1 MARLHRLALT
11 REKSQDEVDQ
21 ASLFVYY
28 CSMGGVLSIAHWQ
41 SNWGLI
47 GRTAVQVMPVAA
59 DSAAVATLNLALIS
73 QIPPSCLITLA
84 ENMLI
89 AMPMTAIDQTMLVCS
104 SAGLDFQYFPT

>member
-1 MARLHRLALT
+1 M
-11 REKSQDEVDQ
+11 
-21 ASLFVYY
+21 
-28 CSMGGVLSIAHWQ
+28 LSIAHWQ

-59 DSAAVATLNLALIS
+59 DSAAVATVNLALIS
-73 QIPPSCLITLA
+73 QTPPSCLITL
-84 ENMLI
+84 MLV